1 MKIILLQDVK
11 ALGKKGEIKEV
22 SDGHARNYLIPK
34 KLGAEATAKNLND
47 LKQQQAAE
55 DKRIK
60 EQLAA
65 AEALGEELS
74 QKQVSLSMKIGEGG
88 KPFGSVSSKEIAQA
102 YKEQHGLDI
111 DKKKLQLSEPI
122 KSFGIHQIP
131 IKLHPQVTA
140 TLTVI
145 VKEK

>member
-22 SDGHARNYLIPK
+22 SDGHARNYLLPK

-55 DKRIK
+55 EKRLK
-60 EQLAA
+60 DQLKA
-65 AEALGEELS
+65 AEALAEELAE
-74 QKQVSLSMKIGEGG
+74 KQVSLSMKTGEGG
-88 KPFGSVSSKEIAQA
+88 KPFGSISSKEIAEA
-102 YKEQHGLDI
+102 YKEQCNLDI
-111 DKKKLQLSEPI
+111 DKKKLQLAEPI
-122 KSFGIHQIP
+122 KSFGVHQIP
-131 IKLHPQVTA
+131 LKLHPQVMG